1 LQQLKTLNSLLA
13 EFSKIQ
19 LAGSNASYMATC
31 LESVIRRSP
40 PTILSEL
47 SAHDIKFLVEVGYM
61 VQSTT
66 LPHSFLKWMDQFP
79 DSGTQFVNL
88 ILSCKFLRNSSLTP
102 FEVSLFTP
110 LAIRFDSVAEEV
122 CRKFASSP
130 LDLDMIKVALALAE
144 KLKNIGSGASRADL
158 INAGLQTV
166 LRGSEAIVRAIFDN
180 EDISD
185 QSWELVANFILH
197 STDVDPEDWLGK
209 VCKHDMENLN
219 PKASEAVN
227 NALRKD
233 PAAFHRLLP
242 GWLHRVLSR
251 FTRRFAE
258 DPVLSESTLSS
269 VAAFSI
275 GPCECC

>member
-1 LQQLKTLNSLLA
+1 
-13 EFSKIQ
+13 
-19 LAGSNASYMATC
+19 MATC

-110 LAIRFDSVAEEV
+110 LAIRFDSVAEEL

-130 LDLDMIKVALALAE
+130 LDLDMIKVALAFAE

-166 LRGSEAIVRAIFDN
+166 FRGSEAIVRAIFDN

-275 GPCECC
+275 GTCECC